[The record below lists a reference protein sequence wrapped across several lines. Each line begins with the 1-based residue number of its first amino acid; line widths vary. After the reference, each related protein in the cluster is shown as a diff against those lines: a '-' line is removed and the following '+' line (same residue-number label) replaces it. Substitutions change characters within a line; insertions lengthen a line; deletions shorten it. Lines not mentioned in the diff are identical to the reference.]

1 MAPPAKILLRR
12 AASCSLALG
21 IALGA
26 VAFDSAEAWARR
38 SSGGRIGGGSFR
50 APSRSYTPAPSP
62 RTYSPAPGGYY
73 SPPPVVPVPVPI
85 PGPGY
90 YPPVGGGY
98 AVGGPGIGLSSII
111 LIVVVV
117 GAGFYVLRVI
127 RRGASGAVGGQ
138 DGAYAAGFDPDKVEI
153 FRLQVAL
160 LASAKQLQRDL
171 TRIAEQA
178 DTTTP
183 EGLARLNQE
192 VSLALL
198 RNPEF
203 WVYAKSDQQILPR
216 LTAESQF
223 NRLALTERTKYTDE
237 TVSRSG
243 EQSALVKRTF
253 VNDNPDETAE
263 YIVVT
268 ILVASE
274 SGVPTL
280 EAVRSSDQLR
290 QALATIGS
298 LSGEQLVALEIIW
311 SPSDEK
317 DTLTAE
323 ELLTQYTDLVRI

>member
-1 MAPPAKILLRR
+1 MVLPAKTLLRR

-21 IALGA
+21 LALGA
-26 VAFDSAEAWARR
+26 VAFDGAEAWARR

-73 SPPPVVPVPVPI
+73 SPPPVMPVPVPVPY
-85 PGPGY
+85 GGGY
-90 YPPVGGGY
+90 YGGGGY

-138 DGAYAAGFDPDKVEI
+138 EGAYAAGFDPDKVEI

-171 TRIAEQA
+171 TRIAEEA
-178 DTTTP
+178 DTGTP

-223 NRLALTERTKYTDE
+223 NRLALAERTKYTDE

-243 EQSALVKRTF
+243 EQSALVKKTF
-253 VNDNPDETAE
+253 TNDNPDETAE

-280 EAVRSSDQLR
+280 EEVRSSDQLR
-290 QALATIGS
+290 QALATVGS
-298 LSGEQLVALEIIW
+298 LSGEQMVALEIVW
-311 SPSDEK
+311 SPSDEE